1 MAAFLLFTQ
10 SHKFIFSIKLETMII
25 VKDKG
30 TKRPIYVPRNV
41 NLQPS
46 INNNN
51 SGESG
56 INEDELNKYLEGYIT
71 EEELN
76 DALNNIGDT
85 NIVEL
90 TQAEYDMLLTN
101 GEIDDNTIYLITDAV
116 INLKTINGN
125 PIIGDGDITIEGGST
140 NIIEF
145 TQEEY
150 DNLEEKDENT
160 IYVITDAPAIDIPDT
175 SNFATKT
182 DLNRKQ
188 NTLVSGQN
196 IKTINGESI
205 LGSGNITIE
214 GGSGGG
220 EIPEGV
226 KPTYYLWKET
236 LSYGNSTMLN
246 DNKNVRNILLTYA
259 YSEEFPFVVLK
270 DNYNDTISN
279 NLYIKSNYV
288 EIQCCN
294 SRVGGKN
301 SDLIDER
308 YELTVDGWLKEV
320 KKETVASQNWVY
332 EKIGNIE
339 TVLDS
344 IIGDSNGGGN
354 NGSSIFPLN
363 N

>member
-1 MAAFLLFTQ
+1 MDYNSVKLSSQKWLLFLLFTQ

-46 INNNN
+46 INNN
-51 SGESG
+51 SGEGG
-56 INEDELNKYLEGYIT
+56 INEDELNKYLKGYIT

-90 TQAEYDMLLTN
+90 TQAEYDVLVTN
-101 GEIDDNTIYLITDAV
+101 GDVDEETIYLITDSV
-116 INLKTINGN
+116 SNIKTINGESL
-125 PIIGDGDITIEGGST
+125 IGEGDITIEGGST
-140 NIIEF
+140 NIIEL

-160 IYVITDAPAIDIPDT
+160 IYVITDAPVIDTPDT
-175 SNFATKT
+175 SIFITESELLEMGYAT
-182 DLNRKQ
+182 Q
-188 NTLVSGQN
+188 G
-196 IKTINGESI
+196 
-205 LGSGNITIE
+205 
-214 GGSGGG
+214 
-220 EIPEGV
+220 
-226 KPTYYLWKET
+226 
-236 LSYGNSTMLN
+236 
-246 DNKNVRNILLTYA
+246 
-259 YSEEFPFVVLK
+259 
-270 DNYNDTISN
+270 
-279 NLYIKSNYV
+279 YV
-288 EIQCCN
+288 
-294 SRVGGKN
+294 
-301 SDLIDER
+301 DEK
-308 YELTVDGWLKEV
+308 L
-320 KKETVASQNWVY
+320 
-332 EKIGNIE
+332 GNIE

>member
-1 MAAFLLFTQ
+1 
-10 SHKFIFSIKLETMII
+10 MII

-30 TKRPIYVPRNV
+30 AKRPIYVPRNV

-46 INNNN
+46 NTNN
-51 SGESG
+51 SGEGG

-76 DALNNIGDT
+76 DVLNNIGDT

-140 NIIEF
+140 NIIEL

-175 SNFATKT
+175 SVFATK
-182 DLNRKQ
+182 
-188 NTLVSGQN
+188 
-196 IKTINGESI
+196 
-205 LGSGNITIE
+205 
-214 GGSGGG
+214 
-220 EIPEGV
+220 
-226 KPTYYLWKET
+226 
-236 LSYGNSTMLN
+236 
-246 DNKNVRNILLTYA
+246 
-259 YSEEFPFVVLK
+259 EEL
-270 DNYNDTISN
+270 D
-279 NLYIKSNYV
+279 
-288 EIQCCN
+288 
-294 SRVGGKN
+294 
-301 SDLIDER
+301 
-308 YELTVDGWLKEV
+308 
-320 KKETVASQNWVY
+320 
-332 EKIGNIE
+332 EKIGDIE

-344 IIGDSNGGGN
+344 IIGDSNGGGD